1 MPESSTAMPTPRPSS
16 APEVPAPGKASPA
29 PLTICTRLAW
39 RCVARFG
46 AMASTSLRAASAA
59 SADAGSIAD
68 KARTD
73 T

>member
-16 APEVPAPGKASPA
+16 AAEVPAPGSASPA
-29 PLTICTRLAW
+29 PLAIWVRLAW

-46 AMASTSLRAASAA
+46 AIASTSPRSANAA

-68 KARTD
+68 KARTE